1 MVSAEAHYSISRAV
15 RIMGLGEQGIIKVP
29 VNESLQLDVARLE
42 ETYALAKAHGI
53 KVIAL
58 VGNACSTSTG
68 TFDPLSEMADFALA
82 HGLWFHVDGAH
93 GGAAVL
99 SENYRHLVN
108 GIERADSL
116 VIDFHKMMLT
126 PALTTAVIFGNGK
139 HSFETFA
146 QKAEYLLA
154 EKGQNKWYDGAARTL
169 ECTKKMMGVKV
180 YAMLRFY
187 GEQLFSDYITAAY
200 DLGQLF
206 AETIRLEKGFELA
219 VQPDCNI
226 ICFRYIPNNFM
237 GDINNLTSLVRKKI
251 LADGRFYVVQ
261 TIVKG
266 QTYIRVS
273 LMNPFTTI
281 SDLKSMMDI
290 VRKLAEN
297 TTDEA

>member
-1 MVSAEAHYSISRAV
+1 M
-15 RIMGLGEQGIIKVP
+15 
-29 VNESLQLDVARLE
+29 QLDVNRLE
-42 ETYALAKAHGI
+42 ETYALAKVQGI
-53 KVIAL
+53 QVIAL

-68 TFDPLSEMADFALA
+68 TYDPLNEMADFASA

-99 SENYRHLVN
+99 TEKYRHLVK
-108 GIERADSL
+108 GIEHADSL

-126 PALTTAVIFGNGK
+126 PALTTAVLFGNGK
-139 HSFETFA
+139 NSFETFA

-154 EKGQNKWYDGAARTL
+154 DKGQNKWYDGAGRTL

-200 DLGQLF
+200 DLGQLL
-206 AETIRLEKGFELA
+206 AETIRKEKGFELA

-226 ICFRYIPNNFM
+226 ICFRYIPDKFS
-237 GDINNLTSLVRKKI
+237 GDLNKLTADVRKKI
-251 LADGRFYVVQ
+251 IVDSRFYVVQ
-261 TIVKG
+261 TNVG
-266 QTYIRVS
+266 GETYIRVS

-281 SDLKSMMDI
+281 SDLESMMDL

-297 TTDEA
+297 TTDEP